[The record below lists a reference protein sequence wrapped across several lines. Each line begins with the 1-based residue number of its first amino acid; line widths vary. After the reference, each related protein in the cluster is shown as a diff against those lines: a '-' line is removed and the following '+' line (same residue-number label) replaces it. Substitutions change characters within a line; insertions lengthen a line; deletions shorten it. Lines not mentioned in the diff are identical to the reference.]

1 MSKLSLA
8 STVSDLFFT
17 KPNYE
22 RNIADIKNI
31 YLQQL
36 TSILTPC
43 MFDSIKNIYNRSC
56 EIAKGSK
63 MSIEY
68 AFKVCLKDLVNLSQQ
83 SIINEVS
90 KIKSLSNSGSY
101 FDNLVRSVIKSHI
114 VLMSYNVSK
123 ESCPICDIRKYNIDI
138 NKFIHECYIEL
149 GNQIFND
156 PRIFIMC
163 LKDGDELNNINGNI
177 RCGNKF
183 DKLVKKCISK
193 VVFSFIPVNDVLVE
207 YLNKDK
213 ITDDYIKAKQD
224 IEKDEIVNRIIEGIN
239 EKIKINQSGGF
250 NIDELMERIKNLI
263 SSNSNN
269 IEQPINIQSVQSTI
283 KQIDNVISNDIS
295 AAIITEED
303 KKSVKETEKEEGE
316 IKEVKEI
323 NKEVKNEINNEVI
336 IDEQDKQSVNDQVIS
351 DKQSVNDNEDNKET
365 VNDNEDKE
373 TVINED
379 NKDDDNNSKDDNEKD
394 NDSEEVLLD
403 NQETNKTNLTLTLGQ
418 LETDKEV
425 DKSED
430 NKMMQKEIEA
440 IEQKE
445 EPKRKRGRPKKF
457 IETESLNTISLSKF
471 KN

>member
-250 NIDELMERIKNLI
+250 NIDELMERIKTLI

-303 KKSVKETEKEEGE
+303 KKSVKEIEKEEG
-316 IKEVKEI
+316 EVKEI

-351 DKQSVNDNEDNKET
+351 DKQSNNDNEDNKET
-365 VNDNEDKE
+365 VNNEDNKE
-373 TVINED
+373 TVNNED

-418 LETDKEV
+418 LDTNKEV

>member
-316 IKEVKEI
+316 VKEI

-351 DKQSVNDNEDNKET
+351 DKQSNNDNEDNKET
-365 VNDNEDKE
+365 V
-373 TVINED
+373 TNED
-379 NKDDDNNSKDDNEKD
+379 NKDVDNDNINSKDDNEKD

-418 LETDKEV
+418 LDTNKEV

>member
-250 NIDELMERIKNLI
+250 NIDELMERIKTLI

-303 KKSVKETEKEEGE
+303 KKSVKEIEKEEG
-316 IKEVKEI
+316 EVKEI

-351 DKQSVNDNEDNKET
+351 DKQSNNDNEDNKET
-365 VNDNEDKE
+365 V
-373 TVINED
+373 TNED

-418 LETDKEV
+418 LDTNKEV

>member
-316 IKEVKEI
+316 VKE

-351 DKQSVNDNEDNKET
+351 DKQSNNDNEDNKET
-365 VNDNEDKE
+365 V
-373 TVINED
+373 TNED

-418 LETDKEV
+418 LDTNKEV

>member
-239 EKIKINQSGGF
+239 QKIKINQTGGF
-250 NIDELMERIKNLI
+250 NIDELMERIKTLI

-316 IKEVKEI
+316 VKE

-351 DKQSVNDNEDNKET
+351 DKQSNNDNEDNKET
-365 VNDNEDKE
+365 V
-373 TVINED
+373 TNED
-379 NKDDDNNSKDDNEKD
+379 NKDDDNNSKVDNEKD

-418 LETDKEV
+418 LDTNKEV

>member
-250 NIDELMERIKNLI
+250 NIDELMERIKTLI

-303 KKSVKETEKEEGE
+303 KKSVKETEKEEE
-316 IKEVKEI
+316 IKEVNEI

-418 LETDKEV
+418 LDTDKEV

>member
-303 KKSVKETEKEEGE
+303 KKSVKETEKEEE
-316 IKEVKEI
+316 EVKEI

-351 DKQSVNDNEDNKET
+351 DKQSNNDNEDNKET
-365 VNDNEDKE
+365 V
-373 TVINED
+373 TNED

-418 LETDKEV
+418 LDTNKEV

>member
-138 NKFIHECYIEL
+138 NRFIHECYIEL

-316 IKEVKEI
+316 VKE

-351 DKQSVNDNEDNKET
+351 DKQSNNDNEDNKET
-365 VNDNEDKE
+365 V
-373 TVINED
+373 TNED
-379 NKDDDNNSKDDNEKD
+379 NKDDDNNSKVDNEKD

-418 LETDKEV
+418 LDTNKEV

>member
-163 LKDGDELNNINGNI
+163 LKDGEELNNINGNI

-239 EKIKINQSGGF
+239 QKIKINQSGGF
-250 NIDELMERIKNLI
+250 NIDELMERIKTLI

-316 IKEVKEI
+316 VKE

-351 DKQSVNDNEDNKET
+351 DKQSNNDNEDNKET
-365 VNDNEDKE
+365 V
-373 TVINED
+373 TNED

-418 LETDKEV
+418 LDTNKEV

>member
-22 RNIADIKNI
+22 RNIADIKKI

-101 FDNLVRSVIKSHI
+101 FDNLIRSVIKSHI

-163 LKDGDELNNINGNI
+163 LRDGDELNNINGNI
-177 RCGNKF
+177 RCGNRF

-193 VVFSFIPVNDVLVE
+193 VVFSFVPVNEVLVE

-224 IEKDEIVNRIIEGIN
+224 IEKDEIVNKIIEGIN
-239 EKIKINQSGGF
+239 QKIKINQTGGF
-250 NIDELMERIKNLI
+250 NIDELMERIKTLI

-303 KKSVKETEKEEGE
+303 KKSVKENEKEEGE
-316 IKEVKEI
+316 IKEVKE
-323 NKEVKNEINNEVI
+323 NKEVIN
-336 IDEQDKQSVNDQVIS
+336 EQDKQSVNDQVIS
-351 DKQSVNDNEDNKET
+351 DKLSIS
-365 VNDNEDKE
+365 DNEDKE
-373 TVINED
+373 TVTSEDNKENITNED
-379 NKDDDNNSKDDNEKD
+379 NKDVDNEKD

-418 LETDKEV
+418 LETDKETDKEV
-425 DKSED
+425 DKSEG
-430 NKMMQKEIEA
+430 NKMMQKEVEA

-445 EPKRKRGRPKKF
+445 EPKRRRGRPKKF
-457 IETESLNTISLSKF
+457 TESESLNTISLSKF

>member
-101 FDNLVRSVIKSHI
+101 FDNLIRSVIKSHI

-163 LKDGDELNNINGNI
+163 LKDGEELNNINGNI

-239 EKIKINQSGGF
+239 EKIKINQTGGF

-303 KKSVKETEKEEGE
+303 KKSVKETEKEEEE
-316 IKEVKEI
+316 IKEVKE
-323 NKEVKNEINNEVI
+323 NKEVIN
-336 IDEQDKQSVNDQVIS
+336 EQDKQSVNDQVIS
-351 DKQSVNDNEDNKET
+351 DKQSNNDNEDNKEIVT
-365 VNDNEDKE
+365 
-373 TVINED
+373 NED
-379 NKDDDNNSKDDNEKD
+379 NKETVTNEDNSKDDNEKD

>member
-163 LKDGDELNNINGNI
+163 LKDGEELNNINGNI

-303 KKSVKETEKEEGE
+303 KKSEKEIENKE
-316 IKEVKEI
+316 EVKE

-351 DKQSVNDNEDNKET
+351 DKQSNNDNEDNKET
-365 VNDNEDKE
+365 I
-373 TVINED
+373 TNED
-379 NKDDDNNSKDDNEKD
+379 NKDDDNNSKVDNEKD

-418 LETDKEV
+418 LDTNKEV

>member
-90 KIKSLSNSGSY
+90 KIKSLSKSGSY

-163 LKDGDELNNINGNI
+163 LKDGEELNNINGNI

-303 KKSVKETEKEEGE
+303 KKSVKETEKEEEEIKEVGE
-316 IKEVKEI
+316 IKEVKE
-323 NKEVKNEINNEVI
+323 NNEVI

-351 DKQSVNDNEDNKET
+351 DKQSNNDNEDNKET
-365 VNDNEDKE
+365 I
-373 TVINED
+373 TNED
-379 NKDDDNNSKDDNEKD
+379 NKETVTNEDNSKVDNEKD

>member
-303 KKSVKETEKEEGE
+303 KKSEKENEKEEGE
-316 IKEVKEI
+316 VKE

-351 DKQSVNDNEDNKET
+351 DKQSNNDNEDNKET
-365 VNDNEDKE
+365 V
-373 TVINED
+373 TNED

-418 LETDKEV
+418 LDTDKEV

>member
-239 EKIKINQSGGF
+239 EKIKINQTGGF

-303 KKSVKETEKEEGE
+303 KKSVKENEKEEEE
-316 IKEVKEI
+316 IKEVKET
-323 NKEVKNEINNEVI
+323 NKENNEV

-351 DKQSVNDNEDNKET
+351 DKQSNNDNEDNKEIVT
-365 VNDNEDKE
+365 
-373 TVINED
+373 NED
-379 NKDDDNNSKDDNEKD
+379 NKDVDNDNINSKDDNEKD

>member
-1 MSKLSLA
+1 
-8 STVSDLFFT
+8 
-17 KPNYE
+17 
-22 RNIADIKNI
+22 
-31 YLQQL
+31 
-36 TSILTPC
+36 
-43 MFDSIKNIYNRSC
+43 
-56 EIAKGSK
+56 
-63 MSIEY
+63 
-68 AFKVCLKDLVNLSQQ
+68 
-83 SIINEVS
+83 
-90 KIKSLSNSGSY
+90 
-101 FDNLVRSVIKSHI
+101 
-114 VLMSYNVSK
+114 
-123 ESCPICDIRKYNIDI
+123 
-138 NKFIHECYIEL
+138 
-149 GNQIFND
+149 
-156 PRIFIMC
+156 MC

-303 KKSVKETEKEEGE
+303 KKSEKEIENKE
-316 IKEVKEI
+316 EVKE

-351 DKQSVNDNEDNKET
+351 DKQSNNDNEDNKET
-365 VNDNEDKE
+365 V
-373 TVINED
+373 TNED
-379 NKDDDNNSKDDNEKD
+379 NKDVDNDNINSKDDNEKD

>member
-1 MSKLSLA
+1 
-8 STVSDLFFT
+8 
-17 KPNYE
+17 
-22 RNIADIKNI
+22 
-31 YLQQL
+31 
-36 TSILTPC
+36 
-43 MFDSIKNIYNRSC
+43 
-56 EIAKGSK
+56 
-63 MSIEY
+63 
-68 AFKVCLKDLVNLSQQ
+68 
-83 SIINEVS
+83 
-90 KIKSLSNSGSY
+90 
-101 FDNLVRSVIKSHI
+101 
-114 VLMSYNVSK
+114 
-123 ESCPICDIRKYNIDI
+123 
-138 NKFIHECYIEL
+138 
-149 GNQIFND
+149 
-156 PRIFIMC
+156 MC
-163 LKDGDELNNINGNI
+163 LKDGEELNNINGNI

-316 IKEVKEI
+316 VKE

-351 DKQSVNDNEDNKET
+351 DKQSNNDNEDNKET
-365 VNDNEDKE
+365 VN
-373 TVINED
+373 NED

-418 LETDKEV
+418 LDTNKEV

>member
-163 LKDGDELNNINGNI
+163 LKDGEELNNINGNI

-269 IEQPINIQSVQSTI
+269 IEQPINIQSIQSTI

-303 KKSVKETEKEEGE
+303 KKSVKEIENKE
-316 IKEVKEI
+316 EVKE

-351 DKQSVNDNEDNKET
+351 DKQSNNDNEDNKET
-365 VNDNEDKE
+365 V
-373 TVINED
+373 TNED

>member
-68 AFKVCLKDLVNLSQQ
+68 TFKVCLKDLVNLSQQ

-250 NIDELMERIKNLI
+250 NIDELMERIKTLI

-316 IKEVKEI
+316 VKE

-351 DKQSVNDNEDNKET
+351 DKQSNNDNEDNKET
-365 VNDNEDKE
+365 V
-373 TVINED
+373 TNED
-379 NKDDDNNSKDDNEKD
+379 NKDDDNNSKVDNEKD

-418 LETDKEV
+418 LDTNKEV

>member
-101 FDNLVRSVIKSHI
+101 FDNLIRSVIKSHI

-250 NIDELMERIKNLI
+250 NIDELMERIKTLI

-316 IKEVKEI
+316 VKENKEVKNEI
-323 NKEVKNEINNEVI
+323 NNEVKNEINNEVI

-351 DKQSVNDNEDNKET
+351 DKQSNNDNEDNKET
-365 VNDNEDKE
+365 V
-373 TVINED
+373 TNED

-418 LETDKEV
+418 LDTNKEV

>member
-163 LKDGDELNNINGNI
+163 LKDGEELNNINGNI

-239 EKIKINQSGGF
+239 EKIKINQTGGF

-303 KKSVKETEKEEGE
+303 KKSEKEIEKEEEE

-323 NKEVKNEINNEVI
+323 NKENKEV

-351 DKQSVNDNEDNKET
+351 DKQSNNDNEDNKEIVT
-365 VNDNEDKE
+365 
-373 TVINED
+373 NED
-379 NKDDDNNSKDDNEKD
+379 NKETVTNEDNNSKDDNEKD

>member
-138 NKFIHECYIEL
+138 NRFIHECYIEL

-156 PRIFIMC
+156 PRIFVMC
-163 LKDGDELNNINGNI
+163 LRDGDELNNINGNI

-316 IKEVKEI
+316 VKE

-351 DKQSVNDNEDNKET
+351 DKQSNNDNEDNKET
-365 VNDNEDKE
+365 V
-373 TVINED
+373 TNED
-379 NKDDDNNSKDDNEKD
+379 NKDNDNNSKDDNEKD

-418 LETDKEV
+418 LDTNKEV

>member
-316 IKEVKEI
+316 VKET

-351 DKQSVNDNEDNKET
+351 DKQSNNDNEDNKET
-365 VNDNEDKE
+365 V
-373 TVINED
+373 TNED

-418 LETDKEV
+418 LDTNKEV

>member
-83 SIINEVS
+83 SITNEVS

-123 ESCPICDIRKYNIDI
+123 DSCPICDIRKYNIDI

-224 IEKDEIVNRIIEGIN
+224 IEKDEIVNKIIEGIN

-250 NIDELMERIKNLI
+250 NIDELIERLKNFF
-263 SSNSNN
+263 SNN

-303 KKSVKETEKEEGE
+303 KHNQIVKEIDNKIQDKVVNEELKESNNQ
-316 IKEVKEI
+316 EVKEI
-323 NKEVKNEINNEVI
+323 NSEVNIINNEQE
-336 IDEQDKQSVNDQVIS
+336 DNKQDIKDQLIS
-351 DKQSVNDNEDNKET
+351 DKQENSNNQNNNESVIE
-365 VNDNEDKE
+365 
-373 TVINED
+373 
-379 NKDDDNNSKDDNEKD
+379 DDNNAKDSVQDE
-394 NDSEEVLLD
+394 SEEIKLD
-403 NQETNKTNLTLTLGQ
+403 DQNETNKTNLTLTLGQ
-418 LETDKEV
+418 LDTDKEV

-445 EPKRKRGRPKKF
+445 APKRKRGRPKKF
-457 IETESLNTISLSKF
+457 IESESLNTISLSKF

>member
-163 LKDGDELNNINGNI
+163 LKDGEELNNINGNI

-239 EKIKINQSGGF
+239 EKIKINQTGGF

-303 KKSVKETEKEEGE
+303 KKSVKETEKEEEE
-316 IKEVKEI
+316 IKEVKE
-323 NKEVKNEINNEVI
+323 NKEVIN
-336 IDEQDKQSVNDQVIS
+336 EQDKQSVNDQVIS
-351 DKQSVNDNEDNKET
+351 DKQSNNDNEDNKEIVT
-365 VNDNEDKE
+365 
-373 TVINED
+373 NED
-379 NKDDDNNSKDDNEKD
+379 NKETVTNEDNSKDDNEKD

>member
-138 NKFIHECYIEL
+138 NRFIHECYIEL

-316 IKEVKEI
+316 VKE

-351 DKQSVNDNEDNKET
+351 DKQSNNDNEDNKET
-365 VNDNEDKE
+365 V
-373 TVINED
+373 TNED
-379 NKDDDNNSKDDNEKD
+379 NNDDNNSKDDNEKD

>member
-22 RNIADIKNI
+22 RNITDIKNI

-123 ESCPICDIRKYNIDI
+123 DSCPICNIRKYNIDI

-224 IEKDEIVNRIIEGIN
+224 IEKDEIVNKIIEGVN
-239 EKIKINQSGGF
+239 EKIKINQTGGF
-250 NIDELMERIKNLI
+250 NIDELIERIKNLI
-263 SSNSNN
+263 SSNANQNN
-269 IEQPINIQSVQSTI
+269 IEQPINIQSVQNTI

-303 KKSVKETEKEEGE
+303 KKNKETENQ
-316 IKEVKEI
+316 EVGEI
-323 NKEVKNEINNEVI
+323 NKEVKKEINNEVI
-336 IDEQDKQSVNDQVIS
+336 IDEQDKQNINDQVIN
-351 DKQSVNDNEDNKET
+351 DQVINDNQSIN
-365 VNDNEDKE
+365 NNES
-373 TVINED
+373 VIKN
-379 NKDDDNNSKDDNEKD
+379 NSDNNDGD
-394 NDSEEVLLD
+394 NDAKDTDESEEIKLD
-403 NQETNKTNLTLTLGQ
+403 DQNETNKTNLTLTLGQ
-418 LETDKEV
+418 LESDKEV

-440 IEQKE
+440 IDQKE

>member
-250 NIDELMERIKNLI
+250 NIDELMERIKTLI

-316 IKEVKEI
+316 VKE

-351 DKQSVNDNEDNKET
+351 DKQSNEDNKET
-365 VNDNEDKE
+365 A
-373 TVINED
+373 TNED
-379 NKDDDNNSKDDNEKD
+379 NKDDDNNSKVDNEKD

-418 LETDKEV
+418 LDTNKEV

>member
-123 ESCPICDIRKYNIDI
+123 DSCPICDIRKYNIDI

-163 LKDGDELNNINGNI
+163 LKDGEELNNINGNI

-303 KKSVKETEKEEGE
+303 KKSEKEIENKE
-316 IKEVKEI
+316 EVKE
-323 NKEVKNEINNEVI
+323 NKEVKNEINNEV

-351 DKQSVNDNEDNKET
+351 DKQSNNDNEDNKEIIT
-365 VNDNEDKE
+365 
-373 TVINED
+373 NED
-379 NKDDDNNSKDDNEKD
+379 NKETVTNEDNSKVDNEKD

>member
-156 PRIFIMC
+156 PRIFVMC
-163 LKDGDELNNINGNI
+163 LRDGDELNNINGNI

-303 KKSVKETEKEEGE
+303 KKSEKEIENKE
-316 IKEVKEI
+316 EVKE

-351 DKQSVNDNEDNKET
+351 DKQSNNDNEDNKET
-365 VNDNEDKE
+365 I
-373 TVINED
+373 TNED
-379 NKDDDNNSKDDNEKD
+379 NKDVDNDNINSKVDNEKD

>member
-250 NIDELMERIKNLI
+250 NIDELMERIKTLI

-316 IKEVKEI
+316 VKENKEVKNEI
-323 NKEVKNEINNEVI
+323 NNEVKNEINNEVI

-351 DKQSVNDNEDNKET
+351 DKQSNNDNEDNKET
-365 VNDNEDKE
+365 V
-373 TVINED
+373 TNED
-379 NKDDDNNSKDDNEKD
+379 NKDDDNNSKVDNEKD

-418 LETDKEV
+418 LDTNKEV

>member
-63 MSIEY
+63 MSVEY

-83 SIINEVS
+83 SITNEVS

-101 FDNLVRSVIKSHI
+101 FDNLVKSVIKSHI

-123 ESCPICDIRKYNIDI
+123 ENCPICDIRKYNIDI

-149 GNQIFND
+149 GNLIFND

-213 ITDDYIKAKQD
+213 ITDDYIKAKQE
-224 IEKDEIVNRIIEGIN
+224 IEKDEIVNKIIEGIN
-239 EKIKINQSGGF
+239 EKIKINQTGGF

-295 AAIITEED
+295 AAIITEE
-303 KKSVKETEKEEGE
+303 KS
-316 IKEVKEI
+316 KEI
-323 NKEVKNEINNEVI
+323 DNKIQDKEEINNSEVNNQI
-336 IDEQDKQSVNDQVIS
+336 NNEGNNTINNEQDNNKQDIKDQLIS
-351 DKQSVNDNEDNKET
+351 DKQENSDNQSINDNQNNNESVIEIDSDN
-365 VNDNEDKE
+365 NN
-373 TVINED
+373 
-379 NKDDDNNSKDDNEKD
+379 DDNNAKD
-394 NDSEEVLLD
+394 NMQDESEEIKLD
-403 NQETNKTNLTLTLGQ
+403 DQNETNKSNITLTLGQ
-418 LETDKEV
+418 LDSDKEV

-445 EPKRKRGRPKKF
+445 APKRKRGRPKKF
-457 IETESLNTISLSKF
+457 IESESLNTISLSKF

>member
-138 NKFIHECYIEL
+138 NRFIHECYIEL

-316 IKEVKEI
+316 VKEI

-351 DKQSVNDNEDNKET
+351 DKQSNNDNEDNKET
-365 VNDNEDKE
+365 V
-373 TVINED
+373 TNED
-379 NKDDDNNSKDDNEKD
+379 NKDDDNNSKVDNEKD

-418 LETDKEV
+418 LDTNKEV

>member
-239 EKIKINQSGGF
+239 QKIKINQTGGF

-316 IKEVKEI
+316 VKE

-351 DKQSVNDNEDNKET
+351 DKQSNNDNEDNKET
-365 VNDNEDKE
+365 V
-373 TVINED
+373 TNED

-418 LETDKEV
+418 LDTNKEV

>member
-163 LKDGDELNNINGNI
+163 LKDGEELNNINGNI

-250 NIDELMERIKNLI
+250 NIDELMERIKTLI

-316 IKEVKEI
+316 VKEI

-351 DKQSVNDNEDNKET
+351 DKQSVNDNENNKET
-365 VNDNEDKE
+365 V
-373 TVINED
+373 TNED

-418 LETDKEV
+418 LDTNKEV

>member
-303 KKSVKETEKEEGE
+303 KKSVKETENKE
-316 IKEVKEI
+316 EVKE

-351 DKQSVNDNEDNKET
+351 DKQSNNDNEDNKET
-365 VNDNEDKE
+365 VN
-373 TVINED
+373 NED

-418 LETDKEV
+418 LDTNKEV

>member
-163 LKDGDELNNINGNI
+163 LKDGEELNNINGNI

-239 EKIKINQSGGF
+239 EKIKINQTGGF

-303 KKSVKETEKEEGE
+303 KKSEKEIENKE
-316 IKEVKEI
+316 EVKEI
-323 NKEVKNEINNEVI
+323 NKEVKEDNEVV
-336 IDEQDKQSVNDQVIS
+336 DEQDKQSVNDQVIS
-351 DKQSVNDNEDNKET
+351 DKQSNNDNEDNKET
-365 VNDNEDKE
+365 V
-373 TVINED
+373 TNED
-379 NKDDDNNSKDDNEKD
+379 NKDDDNSKVDNEKD

>member
-239 EKIKINQSGGF
+239 EKIKINQTGGC

-316 IKEVKEI
+316 VKEI

-351 DKQSVNDNEDNKET
+351 DKQSNNDNEDNKET
-365 VNDNEDKE
+365 V
-373 TVINED
+373 TNED
-379 NKDDDNNSKDDNEKD
+379 NKDDDNNSKVDNEKD

-418 LETDKEV
+418 LDTNKEV